1 LSDIGTNGC
10 GKHTEGGSI
19 DLLNGG
25 VAQTIGSAEET
36 IETACEVNLGAPAC
50 LTNSACPCTALP
62 STGYLTATFSDKE
75 VSEQDKEPFCMPT
88 LCVEGTHWG

>member
-36 IETACEVNLGAPAC
+36 IETACEVNLGARQVPTC
-50 LTNSACPCTALP
+50 LPHKQRMSLH
-62 STGYLTATFSDKE
+62 SITFNRLSHSDL
-75 VSEQDKEPFCMPT
+75 F
-88 LCVEGTHWG
+88 